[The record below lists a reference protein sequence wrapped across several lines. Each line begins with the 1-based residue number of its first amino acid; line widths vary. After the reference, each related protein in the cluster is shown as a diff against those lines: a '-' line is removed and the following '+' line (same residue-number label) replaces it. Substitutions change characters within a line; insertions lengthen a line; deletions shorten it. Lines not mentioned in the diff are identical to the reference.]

1 MHAHPLEA
9 RMAHIE
15 GAFDQL
21 NERLGGIER
30 RLDSNEHVVA
40 LRFDQIDRRFNRTI
54 GIIVG
59 TWLATIGMQITT
71 IQAVLHR

>member
-1 MHAHPLEA
+1 MYAHPLEG
-9 RMAHIE
+9 RIAHLE
-15 GAFDQL
+15 GAFDQV

-30 RLDSNEHVVA
+30 RLDAVDA
-40 LRFDQIDRRFNRTI
+40 RFTAIDHRFNWVI

-59 TWLATIGMQITT
+59 TWLTTIGMQITT